1 MDIQSNSPLQK
12 VPKNYALGE
21 AYNHWFTI
29 PEGPDKGKKL
39 FYYDYQTAQPSEKV
53 VLFVHGNPECSYT
66 YRHIRDEIVKSKTA
80 VRIIAMDHIGFGIS
94 DRATYEMI
102 DIHHAFNLK
111 LLIKELALQN
121 IILVIHDWGG
131 PIGIGALIDT
141 PEKVIGL
148 VVMNT
153 TIFPMPKEGYQYTNF
168 PFLILPWSYTPYFI
182 PNVLWGGIAAY
193 VVSNGYPQGFFTFVF
208 QTMKRLWKHLFQ
220 SFDENDPEYVWSQML
235 RDSMNVASSKRQVL
249 QTPVW
254 GYGYEYQDKKLGK
267 VTNYDFYKNM
277 QATIAKK
284 WGDISVAGFFGLW
297 DACGK
302 KEVIQQ
308 WQEALPQIAIHLH
321 QYEEVGHFIEEYKGK
336 EIGTQI
342 LAFLNRKK

>member
-1 MDIQSNSPLQK
+1 MINIISNTPLQK
-12 VPKNYALGE
+12 VPDDYSLGTKW
-21 AYNHWFTI
+21 NHWFSI

-39 FYYDYQTAQPSEKV
+39 FYYDYQTVEPHEKV

-66 YRHIRDEIVKSKTA
+66 YRHIRDKIIKSSAA

-111 LLIKELALQN
+111 LLIQELDLQN

-131 PIGIGALIDT
+131 PIGVGALIDI
-141 PEKVIGL
+141 PQKVVGL
-148 VVMNT
+148 VAMNT
-153 TIFPMPKEGYQYTNF
+153 TIFPMPKEGYKYTNF
-168 PFLILPWSYTPYFI
+168 PFLILPWSHTPYFI
-182 PNVLWGGIAAY
+182 PNAVWGGLAAY
-193 VVSNGYPQGFFTFVF
+193 VVSNGHPQGFFTFVF
-208 QTMKRLWKHLFQ
+208 QSIKRMWRHLFQ
-220 SFDENDPEYVWSQML
+220 SFDENNPEYIWSQML
-235 RDSMNVASSKRQVL
+235 RDSMNAASSKRQVL

-267 VTNYDFYKNM
+267 VSNHAFYKNI
-277 QATIAKK
+277 QSTIAKK
-284 WGDISVAGFFGLW
+284 WTSIPVAGFFGMW

-308 WQEALPQIAIHLH
+308 WQEALPQISNHLY
-321 QYEEVGHFIEEYKGK
+321 QY
-336 EIGTQI
+336 
-342 LAFLNRKK
+342 